1 MSTSSHD
8 VRAMPQRRRSRR
20 GQALVEFA
28 LVLPIFLVMLFAVVD
43 GGRFV
48 YMNSVLSSAAREG
61 ARVGSVEAS
70 WLGSADPS
78 CGQTGGPTCP
88 ANVAQLKADVLNAAN
103 RMVTPFA
110 NIVSAQVYVSCD
122 QQGSEP
128 TGNWTAGTACTSTT
142 GAYNNVISVRV
153 ALTYQPLTPV
163 LSTVIGSRTIY
174 GSASMVI
181 N

>member
-1 MSTSSHD
+1 MTTHPYSGVSLP
-8 VRAMPQRRRSRR
+8 VRRRAT

-28 LVLPIFLVMLFAVVD
+28 LVVPIFLVLLFSVVD

-48 YMNSVLSSAAREG
+48 YMNSVLSQAAREG

-70 WLGSADPS
+70 WLGSSDPS
-78 CGQTGGPTCP
+78 CGQVGGPTCP
-88 ANVAQLKADVLNAAN
+88 ANSAQLASHILAAAN

-110 NIVSAQVYVSCD
+110 NVVSAQLYVSCD
-122 QQGSEP
+122 AQGSEP
-128 TGNWTAGTACTSTT
+128 TGNWTTGTACTATT
-142 GAYNNVISVRV
+142 GTSGQVISVRV

-163 LSTVIGSRTIY
+163 LAQVIGSRTIY